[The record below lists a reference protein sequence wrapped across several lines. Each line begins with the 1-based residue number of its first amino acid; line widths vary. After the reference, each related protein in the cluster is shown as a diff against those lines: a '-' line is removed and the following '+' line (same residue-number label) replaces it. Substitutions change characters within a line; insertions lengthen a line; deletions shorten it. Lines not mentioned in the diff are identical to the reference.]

1 MTRQGERET
10 RAMLAPLERR
20 MSAVAARAVVRQV
33 DDSNSRQLLQLEIL
47 KGEVRDLVERLQN
60 YGLASHPHPGADAAV
75 ISLGGHRDQSIVI
88 AVEDRRFRLTG
99 LEAGEVALYDDL
111 GNRVLLLRDRMRLE
125 GKDIVEVVAPK
136 ANIQADTT
144 TIDGDL
150 VVNGDTTFNGTVAA
164 NGKRIDDTHTH
175 VGVTPGGGV
184 SGTPS

>member
-1 MTRQGERET
+1 
-10 RAMLAPLERR
+10 
-20 MSAVAARAVVRQV
+20 
-33 DDSNSRQLLQLEIL
+33 
-47 KGEVRDLVERLQN
+47 
-60 YGLASHPHPGADAAV
+60 
-75 ISLGGHRDQSIVI
+75 VI

-144 TIDGDL
+144 TIAGNL

-164 NGKRIDDTHTH
+164 NGKRIDDTHNA
-175 VGVTPGGGV
+175 PLCRYCLA
-184 SGTPS
+184 PMR